1 MAAIE
6 FEVQADHSLVRE
18 SDLPV
23 ACGDA
28 SRARQ
33 MLGWTP
39 TTPWTT
45 TLRDVLE
52 DWRGR
57 VVSEAVEG

>member
-1 MAAIE
+1 
-6 FEVQADHSLVRE
+6 
-18 SDLPV
+18 V

-39 TTPWTT
+39 ITPWAT

-57 VVSEAVEG
+57 VVSEAAEG